1 MAKRQEPDPS
11 VGEAVESALS
21 TILRWSTRAD
31 NRRMLH
37 DSTGAALSSTDSW
50 LLEKVVVAGPLRMSK
65 LAGWMAVDKST
76 ITTEI
81 RRLEKAGLVTRRSDP
96 TDRRAVLV
104 TATDEGRT
112 AIATH
117 RQLAQDVYE
126 TLVGKWTVEDRTEF
140 ARLLGRFVDE
150 LSWVTDAVARHNES
164 I

>member
-1 MAKRQEPDPS
+1 MRQSREPDPS

-140 ARLLGRFVDE
+140 GRLLGRFVDE